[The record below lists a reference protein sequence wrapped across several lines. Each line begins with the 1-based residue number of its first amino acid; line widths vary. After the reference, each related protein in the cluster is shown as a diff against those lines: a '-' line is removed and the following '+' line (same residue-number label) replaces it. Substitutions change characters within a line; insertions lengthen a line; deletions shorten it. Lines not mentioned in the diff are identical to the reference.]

1 MLMLDFGVLPPE
13 VISTAIYTGP
23 GSGPLL
29 ASAAAWDALSGQL
42 NAFALGYSSTLTG
55 LQDEGWNGASS
66 EAMLAAAQPYI
77 AWVSQTASQAERA
90 ANQSR
95 AAAAA
100 YESARAATV
109 PPAAVTANRTQLA
122 HLVAANIFGQN
133 TSLIAALEAAY
144 AQMWAQDAGAMHG
157 YAGSAYTATRL
168 NPFSEPPQTTT
179 EAGTFGQAAQ
189 SAQALGSAAASQGG
203 QSVAD
208 NMVDGVSNFNTLT
221 GPSSYGL
228 QIGRTVGNAGS
239 FFTALAKAVGGSA
252 PKAAAAAVPAALPV
266 TGLSSAVQAGPSLVR
281 STAAATMGAAS
292 PIGGLSVPKAWAD
305 TAPIATASEEPLFL
319 AEAEL
324 AEPGSW
330 EGVPASGGMMGAAPA
345 AAMGAAA
352 GGSGRATVSSMLR
365 VGPKR
370 FAMPRPS
377 VGG

>member
-1 MLMLDFGVLPPE
+1 MLDFGILPPE
-13 VISTAIYTGP
+13 IISTAIYTGP

-42 NAFALGYSSTLTG
+42 HSFALGYSATLTG
-55 LQDEGWNGASS
+55 LQDQGWTGASS
-66 EAMLAAAQPYI
+66 QAMLAAAQPYI
-77 AWVSQTASQAERA
+77 AWVTHTATQVELA

-109 PPAAVTANRTQLA
+109 PPTTVTTNRTQLA
-122 HLVAANIFGQN
+122 NLVATNLFGQN
-133 TSLIAALEAAY
+133 TALISAVESAY
-144 AQMWAQDAGAMHG
+144 TAMWAQDAAAMHG
-157 YAGSAYTATRL
+157 YATAAHTATQL
-168 NPFSEPPQTTT
+168 SPFQEPPQTTNA
-179 EAGTFGQAAQ
+179 AGTASQALQSGQAVAT
-189 SAQALGSAAASQGG
+189 AAASQTGK
-203 QSVAD
+203 SLAD
-208 NMVDGVSNFNTLT
+208 NVIDGASNFNTLT

-252 PKAAAAAVPAALPV
+252 PKAAAAVPAALPV

-281 STAAATMGAAS
+281 STAMASMGSAS
-292 PIGGLSVPKAWAD
+292 PIGQLSVPKGWAD
-305 TAPIATASEEPLFL
+305 TAPIAAATEEPLFL
-319 AEAEL
+319 SEAEL
-324 AEPGSW
+324 AETGSW
-330 EGVPASGGMMGAAPA
+330 EETPASGMMGAAPA

-352 GGSGRATVSSMLR
+352 GGAGRSTVSSILR

-370 FAMPRPS
+370 YAMPRPS

>member
-1 MLMLDFGVLPPE
+1 MLDFGVLPPE

-42 NAFALGYSSTLTG
+42 HAFAVGYSSTLTG
-55 LQDEGWNGASS
+55 LQDEGWTGASS
-66 EAMLAAAQPYI
+66 AAMLAAAQPYI
-77 AWVSQTASQAERA
+77 AWVSQTATQAEQA

-100 YESARAATV
+100 YESARATVV
-109 PPAAVTANRTQLA
+109 PPTVVTTNRTQLA
-122 HLVAANIFGQN
+122 NLVATNIFGQN

-144 AQMWAQDAGAMHG
+144 AQMWAQDAAAMHG
-157 YAGSAYTATRL
+157 YATSAYTATQL
-168 NPFSEPPQTTT
+168 SPFQEPPQTTN

-189 SAQALGSAAASQGG
+189 SAQAVGTAAASQTG
-203 QSVAD
+203 QTMAD
-208 NMVDGVSNFNTLT
+208 NMIDGASDFNTLT
-221 GPSSYGL
+221 GPAAFATSIS
-228 QIGRTVGNAGS
+228 RTVTNSGS
-239 FFTALAKAVGGSA
+239 FFTALAKAVSGSA
-252 PKAAAAAVPAALPV
+252 PKAAAAAVPAALPAANM
-266 TGLSSAVQAGPSLVR
+266 TSAVQSGPSLVR
-281 STAAATMGAAS
+281 STAAASMGKAS

-319 AEAEL
+319 SEAEL
-324 AEPGSW
+324 AETGSW
-330 EGVPASGGMMGAAPA
+330 EEVPASGMMGAAPA

-352 GGSGRATVSSMLR
+352 GAGGRATVSSMLR